1 MIRIPICPV
10 CAEPVADQ
18 PAQGWTSA
26 YRSRNWW
33 WHLTDNTPICLDT
46 NGRRSQAVFVEDGLP
61 ADSQASAWLDAMSEL
76 FTIGGPYDP
85 ARLGGAVTAAE
96 HLCRWLH
103 TATGPFSALT
113 ALPTP
118 SSVAFLAGHLHRTN
132 RLLARIHAQVGAYV
146 LDQVR
151 EPQFTGLTDDSDLHG
166 EVVDTAD
173 DIHAWLQ
180 EAADACAQSARTAGV
195 AWSDSRKL
203 TALTTAIPSGQADNE
218 APATDTD
225 HEPTAAHVAPEPPDT
240 HEPSPAHLAELVGAA
255 FGDEAGFSPELT
267 RTATRI
273 LGTLTIY
280 LSNCLGPARPAA
292 IATPQDLADLTT
304 SLTHLTHSFHTSLRQ
319 VVEHAAPHDTTG
331 GDTTHVA
338 AMHAALTQA
347 SDALRH
353 AAQNLGKASYHAA
366 GLDMPQD
373 QP

>member
-1 MIRIPICPV
+1 MIRIPICPA

-26 YRSRNWW
+26 YRSHNWW
-33 WHLTDNTPICLDT
+33 WHLTDNTPICFDT

-85 ARLGGAVTAAE
+85 ARLGSAVTAAE
-96 HLCRWLH
+96 HLHRWLH
-103 TATGPFSALT
+103 TATGPFSALM

-118 SSVAFLAGHLHRTN
+118 IEVAFLVGHLHRTN
-132 RLLARIHAQVGAYV
+132 RLRARIHAQTGSHV
-146 LDQVR
+146 LDQAR
-151 EPQFTGLTDDSDLHG
+151 QPQFTGLTDNSDIHG
-166 EVVDTAD
+166 EVIDTAD

-180 EAADACAQSARTAGV
+180 EAADACAQAARTTGV
-195 AWSDSRKL
+195 AWSDTRKL
-203 TALTTAIPSGQADNE
+203 TALTATEHCGQADNDI
-218 APATDTD
+218 PTTDAD
-225 HEPTAAHVAPEPPDT
+225 HEPPTAHVAPAPPDT
-240 HEPSPAHLAELVGAA
+240 HEPSPSRLAELIGTA
-255 FGDEAGFSPELT
+255 FGNEAGFSPDLT

-319 VVEHAAPHDTTG
+319 AAEHAAPHDTTG
-331 GDTTHVA
+331 GDTTHVTA
-338 AMHAALTQA
+338 LHAALTQA

-353 AAQNLGKASYHAA
+353 AALNLGKASYHAA
-366 GLDMPQD
+366 GLDLPQN